1 MPLREISSLVFLP
14 SATAAMGCRSWLS
27 GYHLE
32 ESGSQTYSFLRES
45 GKHKECFKKE
55 KEEGEGK
62 RNCRSRVFLSLSAK
76 APKQEG
82 EGAFGLLLKESLRIL
97 DQNEVSTPPI
107 TSLSSMF
114 TLDMMIIIITT
125 TPKIMSQEHV

>member
-1 MPLREISSLVFLP
+1 M
-14 SATAAMGCRSWLS
+14 
-27 GYHLE
+27 
-32 ESGSQTYSFLRES
+32 
-45 GKHKECFKKE
+45 
-55 KEEGEGK
+55 
-62 RNCRSRVFLSLSAK
+62 
-76 APKQEG
+76 
-82 EGAFGLLLKESLRIL
+82 LKESLRIL